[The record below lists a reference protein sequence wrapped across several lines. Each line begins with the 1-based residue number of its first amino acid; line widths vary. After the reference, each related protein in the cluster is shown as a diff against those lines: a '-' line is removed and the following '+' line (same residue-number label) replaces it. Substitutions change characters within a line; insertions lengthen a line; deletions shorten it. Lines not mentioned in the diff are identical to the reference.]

1 MRSVNLSGD
10 QTHAPKISLQ
20 RDTKVDFKVFKP
32 PGQKVKLNY
41 SGSLGNPR
49 AMAQEADQVI

>member
-41 SGSLGNPR
+41 SGSLGNP
-49 AMAQEADQVI
+49 